1 LAILEKMNRDTWNLL
16 IKDGAYAQELDWLAV
31 DNKGQLGIFT
41 AVLNAP
47 IPDQVKSSF
56 EIYEDLRQIIEG
68 IPGST
73 TAIVVT
79 RDKGD
84 FSDWTAYAEKG
95 LFAFDFQDIYRTV
108 KKNQYDLIAMPTR
121 PLTIAELHLTPLLAD
136 GLTKLDC
143 DFGDGDL
150 AIEKV
155 H

>member
-1 LAILEKMNRDTWNLL
+1 MNRDTWNIL

-56 EIYEDLRQIIEG
+56 EIYEVLRQIIEG

-73 TAIVVT
+73 TGIVVT
-79 RDKGD
+79 REKGD
-84 FSDWTAYAEKG
+84 FSDWITYAEKG
-95 LFAFDFQDIYRTV
+95 LFAFDFQDIHRTV
-108 KKNQYDLIAMPTR
+108 KKNQYDLIAKPTR
-121 PLTIAELHLTPLLAD
+121 PLTIAELHLPPLLAD

-143 DFGDGDL
+143 DFSDGDL

-155 H
+155 P